1 MNTSLLVEIIGW
13 TGSVLVVAAYF
24 LNMRGT
30 LHANSPTYKWFNV
43 VGSACLIVLT
53 LHHNAIPS
61 AVVNIIW
68 AVIGLAAIVRPRKI
82 N

>member
-1 MNTSLLVEIIGW
+1 MPYNLLVETIGW

-30 LHANSPTYKWFNV
+30 LRADSPTYKWFNV

-53 LHHNAIPS
+53 LYHNAIPS

-68 AVIGLAAIVRPRKI
+68 AVIGLAAILRPLKI
-82 N
+82 R